1 MDYSLLVI
9 IETNP
14 EWVESQRKR
23 NETKKENNYRAKT
36 NDIIENK
43 NDPNEVV
50 GVEIDEALENLELE
64 FGRKLTTRQS
74 HSKSKF

>member
-14 EWVESQRKR
+14 EWIESQRKR
-23 NETKKENNYRAKT
+23 NETKKEHNNRIKT
-36 NDIIENK
+36 NDLIENK
-43 NDPNEVV
+43 NDHNE
-50 GVEIDEALENLELE
+50 VEIDEALENFELE

-74 HSKSKF
+74 HSKSK